1 MALFDSESLIIA
13 GISLLSLFAC
23 CSLVGLWLYTRLNPD
38 TLDKFLLRNQR
49 SSALDPAKRASRMSQ
64 TRVSRMSTEGIKRN
78 PTQSGV
84 RVTTIQV
91 APEGGARVDEDLEK
105 WKAYIEQKE
114 AIEKATE
121 GALSNKK
128 MKKYLEKKAKRDA
141 EVALEAKEK
150 AENVGYGRA
159 LIKVPS
165 RKAPIVDTYSA
176 TSHHGHAHLL
186 Q

>member
-23 CSLVGLWLYTRLNPD
+23 CSLMGLWLYTRLNPD
-38 TLDKFLLRNQR
+38 TLDKFLFRNQR
-49 SSALDPAKRASRMSQ
+49 SSALDPAQRRISQ
-64 TRVSRMSTEGIKRN
+64 TRVSRMSTEGMKRN
-78 PTQSGV
+78 PTQSGA

-91 APEGGARVDEDLEK
+91 APAGGARVDEDLEK
-105 WKAYIEQKE
+105 WKAFIEQKE
-114 AIEKATE
+114 AIEKATQ

-128 MKKYLEKKAKRDA
+128 MKRYLEKKAKRDA

-150 AENVGYGRA
+150 VENVGYGRA
-159 LIKVPS
+159 LVKVPS

-186 Q
+186 R